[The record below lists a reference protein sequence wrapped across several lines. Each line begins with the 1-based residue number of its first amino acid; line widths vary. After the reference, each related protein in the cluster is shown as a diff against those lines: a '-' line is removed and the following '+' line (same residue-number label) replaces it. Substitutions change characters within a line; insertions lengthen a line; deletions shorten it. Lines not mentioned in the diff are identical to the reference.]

1 MYCFEFICL
10 DGMFQL
16 KLKLPF
22 FEQGRVEGL
31 TNSKSAFSK
40 ICQSHFK
47 SYICTA
53 SAGLVKKRY
62 VTEVAKPCKKMSVK
76 WYAIY
81 TRPRWEKKVNSLLLE
96 KGIESYC
103 PLNKV
108 RRKWSDRIKT
118 IEEPLFKSYV
128 FVKINDEG
136 RTNVRMTNGVVNF
149 VYWNGKP
156 AVIKEKE
163 IQTIKRFLDEY
174 ENVEVVKMELAPDD
188 RIRVIAGP
196 MMDQEGK
203 IIELKNKTAKV
214 CIDSLGYMLI
224 AYIDKSKLI
233 PVQQTNHH

>member
-1 MYCFEFICL
+1 MAL
-10 DGMFQL
+10 
-16 KLKLPF
+16 
-22 FEQGRVEGL
+22 R
-31 TNSKSAFSK
+31 
-40 ICQSHFK
+40 
-47 SYICTA
+47 
-53 SAGLVKKRY
+53 
-62 VTEVAKPCKKMSVK
+62 

-81 TRPRWEKKVNSLLLE
+81 TRPRWEKKVNSILLE

-128 FVKINDEG
+128 FVKIDEG
-136 RTNVRMTNGVVNF
+136 KRSNVRMTNGVVNF
-149 VYWNGKP
+149 VYWDGKP

-174 ENVEVVKMELAPDD
+174 ENVEVVKMDFEPED
-188 RIRVIAGP
+188 RIRVVAGP

-203 IIELKNKTAKV
+203 ILEVKNKTAKV

-233 PVQQTNHH
+233 SVQTTNHH